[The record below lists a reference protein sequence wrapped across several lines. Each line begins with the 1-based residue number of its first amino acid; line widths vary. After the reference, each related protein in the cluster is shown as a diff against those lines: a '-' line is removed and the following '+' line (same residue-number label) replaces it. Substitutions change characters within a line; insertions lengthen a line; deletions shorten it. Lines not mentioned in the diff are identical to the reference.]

1 MSVSKENIWNAVEE
15 ITRDSEVE
23 RAKYAQIITTQ
34 EERDEKQMPK
44 RKLVYLR
51 QLCPFPNHP
60 FSVKEDADMQS
71 LRESIQISGIRTPI
85 EVIPTGERNE
95 RGEDTYYIV
104 AGHRRAHIAEQ
115 LYPESQRIEI
125 RIQNMT
131 MDEAIVA
138 MAESNLLTREIIRP
152 CERGKALRMEVEAK
166 ERINGRPKA
175 GHHPEPNAV
184 RPRDEVGE
192 AYGMTGRNVQNYI
205 RLSYLIPELQNIVDD
220 GKLGMTTAVELSYL
234 SEKDQNQV
242 WDNLYL
248 NEFEHYPSKA
258 QAVALRKK
266 AKSGELNIDDVVRIM
281 DVPKPNQMEHIRYTV
296 RKEEL
301 VEKLPA
307 ELQADTWDEKDFSAF
322 IEKAVTFYADTLMQ
336 EQEEKEKEQEEMEID
351 WNNRASY
358 EQML

>member
-1 MSVSKENIWNAVEE
+1 MSASKENIWNAVEE

-131 MDEAIVA
+131 MDEAVVA
-138 MAESNLLTREIIRP
+138 MAESNLLTRETIRP
-152 CERGKALRMEVEAK
+152 CERGKALRMEIEAK
-166 ERINGRPKA
+166 NRIGNRGKTGMA
-175 GHHPEPNAV
+175 DNKT
-184 RPRDEVGE
+184 RDKVGDT
-192 AYGMTGRNVQNYI
+192 YGMTGRNVQNYI
-205 RLSYLIPELQNIVDD
+205 RLSYLIPKLQGIVDD